1 MFGLPAKTPH
11 DHPFDKLRTGLTTGS
26 SGDAIPNSILDSA
39 GSGNRKIV
47 SSMLPPGTRVC
58 PFSDAGKM
66 VLRTKATACQ
76 LPGLRAGGWAR
87 WDIGL
92 YLVGEIEVGV
102 GSEKLAGLSV
112 VGESGVDLSVEMAD
126 VVAFAATN
134 SGFCL

>member
-1 MFGLPAKTPH
+1 
-11 DHPFDKLRTGLTTGS
+11 
-26 SGDAIPNSILDSA
+26 
-39 GSGNRKIV
+39 
-47 SSMLPPGTRVC
+47 
-58 PFSDAGKM
+58 M

-92 YLVGEIEVGV
+92 DLVGEVEVGE
-102 GSEKLAGLSV
+102 GAEELAGLAV
-112 VGESGVDLSVEMAD
+112 AGASGVDLSVEMAE